1 MTRFLAIALPLIFLL
16 MAVFALASAVPAL
29 RPPMDDLARHGLER
43 RESLP
48 LRTAAAGWVVEALA
62 LTGLFLM
69 IQGRGGSWWLDGVVT
84 GLVAWVFRGPILV
97 LSVVSLSRLGSDPWW
112 PMSLRWLV
120 LYLTCGLMLSVVARR
135 QGFAR

>member
-1 MTRFLAIALPLIFLL
+1 MARFLAIALPLLFLL
-16 MAVFALASAVPAL
+16 MAIFAVATAVPAL
-29 RPPMDDLARHGLER
+29 GPPMDDLARRGLER
-43 RESLP
+43 REPLP
-48 LRTAAAGWVVEALA
+48 LPTAAGGWLVETLA

-69 IQGRGGSWWLDGVVT
+69 IQGRGGSWWLDGVMT

-112 PMSLRWLV
+112 PMSLRWLL
-120 LYLTCGLMLSVVARR
+120 LYVVCGLTLSLVARR